1 MKENKLIILAPEYD
15 RFIKGSGEELANYF
29 DNIIVIIPKWK
40 NIFGKRIF
48 QNINKKNST
57 DKKNIKILTVTIS
70 PKIGIAKNKFK
81 KIIKKENFENAEILS
96 HFLIPYGAL
105 GNLINKKQNTIIGHG
120 FDIYKFPQKNF
131 LCKLIAKNI
140 MKKCKKI
147 ITVSYA
153 NLKHIKKLG
162 FKEKTTVIP
171 NGFNSEKFKPL
182 KNKNK
187 LKEELNIPKNKKI
200 LLHVGNLVPVKNHK
214 NLIKAIHELKK
225 ERQDFILYCIG
236 EGIEGE
242 NIKKQVKKLKLEKYV
257 KLIGVRPHNEIPKWM
272 NVADL
277 FILPSYIEGNPT
289 VMFESLGCGTPYVG
303 TTVGGVGE
311 IITSD
316 EYGLLYKNPNNYK
329 KLKELIKKGLKKKG
343 NIKKIV
349 NYSKQYTWK
358 KISEKLNEEL

>member
-1 MKENKLIILAPEYD
+1 MKERKLIILAPEYD

-29 DNIIVIIPKWK
+29 DNILVIIPKWK
-40 NIFGKRIF
+40 KIFGKTIF
-48 QNINKKNST
+48 QTINKKNFT
-57 DKKNIKILTVTIS
+57 DKKNVKIITIKVS
-70 PKIGIAKNKFK
+70 ANIGLAKNKIK
-81 KIIKKENFENAEILS
+81 KIIKKARYENAEILS
-96 HFLIPYGAL
+96 HFLVPYGAL
-105 GNLINKKQNTIIGHG
+105 GNLINKEKNTIIGHG

-162 FKEKTTVIP
+162 FKGKTIVIP

-187 LKEELNIPKNKKI
+187 LKEQLHIPKDKKI

-214 NLIKAIHELKK
+214 NLIKAINELRK
-225 ERQDFILYCIG
+225 ERQDFILYCVG
-236 EGIEGE
+236 GGVEEK
-242 NIKKQVKKLKLEKYV
+242 NIRNQFKNLKLKKYV
-257 KLIGVRPHNEIPKWM
+257 KLIGVRPHDEIPKWM

-277 FILPSYIEGNPT
+277 FVLPSYIEGNPT
-289 VMFESLGCGTPYVG
+289 VMFESLACGTPYVG

-329 KLKELIKKGLKKKG
+329 KLKELINKGLNKKW
-343 NIKKIV
+343 NKKEILS
-349 NYSKQYTWK
+349 YSKKYTWK
-358 KISEKLNEEL
+358 NITKKLSEEL